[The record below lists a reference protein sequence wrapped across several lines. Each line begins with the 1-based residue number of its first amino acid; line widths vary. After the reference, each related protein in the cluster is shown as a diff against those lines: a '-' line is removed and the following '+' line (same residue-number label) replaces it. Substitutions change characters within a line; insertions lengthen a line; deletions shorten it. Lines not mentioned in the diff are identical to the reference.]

1 MTNNDHLNNIT
12 GEIDTPEISA
22 VKMILTRID
31 EDLEND
37 LYEENRDKYLN
48 LYKSQKEW
56 LEREVENEQTSTLSG
71 SVQVPDRRDGKT
83 WMLG

>member
-48 LYKSQKEW
+48 L
-56 LEREVENEQTSTLSG
+56 
-71 SVQVPDRRDGKT
+71 
-83 WMLG
+83 

>member
-48 LYKSQKEW
+48 LYGSRKCAG
-56 LEREVENEQTSTLSG
+56 LLIFNLSFQPLFLAL
-71 SVQVPDRRDGKT
+71 VQIPDRRDGKT
-83 WMLG
+83 RMHG